1 MVQLGEHF
9 RTVDGRDRSDW
20 ERLQRQFAKTRV
32 DQERR
37 EKLED
42 RLEDQILAFAVEVV
56 MATEQQLKQ
65 FNVKLDTY
73 DEATVVALM
82 DNQER
87 LDAVQARI
95 LLTLEQAYVHEDGR
109 RVFKTEDGTQVFDEF
124 GQELNTEEIDFDLIG
139 AERPTWEAYSAERA
153 LENGLMAERTEIL
166 EFQEQVD
173 AAREQIAD
181 GEISEADLDALDVE
195 LMDIM
200 PTAVRAH
207 IPGMEQPEPVPEL
220 SHAFTRSVATPQLQ
234 DAGANAPTPVLSP
247 LQ

>member
-9 RTVDGRDRSDW
+9 RTVDGRNRSDW
-20 ERLQRQFAKTRV
+20 ERLQRQFAQKRIE
-32 DQERR
+32 QERR

-42 RLEDQILAFAVEVV
+42 RLDDQLVALAVEVI
-56 MATEQQLKQ
+56 MATELQLKQ
-65 FNVKLDTY
+65 FSAKLDTY

-82 DNQER
+82 ENQER

-95 LLTLEQAYVHEDGR
+95 SLMLDQAYVHEDGR

-124 GQELNTEEIDFDLIG
+124 GEELSAEEIDFDLIG

-153 LENGLMAERTEIL
+153 LENDLMAERAEIL

-173 AAREQIAD
+173 AAREQVAEGD
-181 GEISEADLDALDVE
+181 ISEADLEALDAE

-200 PTAVRAH
+200 PLAVRANV
-207 IPGMEQPEPVPEL
+207 PGMEMPAAELEL
-220 SHAFTRSVATPQLQ
+220 SGAFTRSVGAPQMQ
-234 DAGANAPTPVLSP
+234 NAGANAPTPVP
-247 LQ
+247 FQ